1 MKKKGVKWWLYVLI
15 TIGILL
21 TVGVIVY
28 ALAPEI
34 IPVPGHNISQ
44 FAPPSWC
51 VAGQFLKYDGNKW
64 VCSDLT

>member
-28 ALAPEI
+28 ALNPGL
-34 IPVPGHNISQ
+34 IPVPGHDTVNISI
-44 FAPPSWC
+44 PSGC
-51 VAGQFLKYDGNKW
+51 IAGQFLKYDGAKW